1 MRKYN
6 VLHHFGGK
14 MDDILISGADV
25 VILTILVWFIGSFL
39 NGKLSI
45 LERFNIPIAVTGGF
59 LFSLFIAIIYHFSGI
74 KIVFDLALRDQMI
87 LVFFSTV
94 GLSAKFRTLA
104 AGGKALLILTLVTAV
119 FLILQD
125 LVGIGIATA
134 LGVNPGYGL
143 FGGSV
148 SFAGGFGTAI
158 AWGDIAQEAGLKGA
172 TEVGIMFATL
182 GLIAGGI
189 VGGPVARFLINKYKL
204 TPSPDDLDNTTDVI
218 AAPENKPMN
227 AKVRGALGTLMILAV
242 CVQAGDLVNTYL
254 SGRGVTLPGFLTAML
269 IAIIITNIADGLK
282 LTLSKNAIDI
292 AQEISLQLFLCV
304 SLMSMQLWIFSSTLG
319 PVLFVTLA
327 QTILMV
333 FFAILIV
340 FHFLGR
346 DYQAAVIAS
355 GFVGLGLGATPV
367 GIANMNAVTAKHGPS
382 PKAFILVPLVG
393 AFFLDLMNATII
405 QGFLQFIGP

>member
-1 MRKYN
+1 MTE
-6 VLHHFGGK
+6 
-14 MDDILISGADV
+14 ILISGADV
-25 VILTILVWFIGSFL
+25 VILTIMVWFVGSFL
-39 NGKLSI
+39 NKQFSI
-45 LERFNIPIAVTGGF
+45 LERFNIPVAVTGGF
-59 LFSLFIAIIYHFSGI
+59 LFSLFIAIIYKVSGI

-125 LVGIGIATA
+125 LVGVGIATA

-182 GLIAGGI
+182 GLIAGGMI
-189 VGGPVARFLINKYKL
+189 GGPVATFLINKYQL
-204 TPSPDDLDNTTDVI
+204 TPSPEDLDNTTDVI
-218 AAPENKPMN
+218 TAPENNPMST
-227 AKVRGALGTLMILAV
+227 KVRSALGTLMILAI
-242 CVQAGDLVNTYL
+242 CVQAGDLVNAYL

-269 IAIIITNIADGLK
+269 VAIIITNVADGFKLK
-282 LTLSKNAIDI
+282 LSKNAIDI
-292 AQEISLQLFLCV
+292 VQEISLQLFLCL
-304 SLMSMQLWIFSSTLG
+304 SLMSMQLWIFSGTLG
-319 PVLFVTLA
+319 PVIFVTLT
-327 QTILMV
+327 QTLMMI
-333 FFAILIV
+333 FFAIFIV
-340 FHFLGR
+340 FRLLGR
-346 DYQAAVIAS
+346 DYQAAVISS
-355 GFVGLGLGATPV
+355 GFIGLGLGATPV

-405 QGFLQFIGP
+405 QAFLQFIGP

>member
-1 MRKYN
+1 MTE
-6 VLHHFGGK
+6 
-14 MDDILISGADV
+14 ILISGADV
-25 VILTILVWFIGSFL
+25 VILTIMVWFVGSFL
-39 NGKLSI
+39 NNKYSF
-45 LERFNIPIAVTGGF
+45 LERFNIPVAVTGGF
-59 LFSLFIAIIYHFSGI
+59 LFSLLMAMIYLIFDI
-74 KIVFDLALRDQMI
+74 KILFDLALRDQMI

-94 GLSAKFRTLA
+94 GLTAKFRTLA

-125 LVGIGIATA
+125 LVGVGIATA

-172 TEVGIMFATL
+172 TEIGIMFATL

-189 VGGPVARFLINKYKL
+189 VGGPVARFLINRYQLIPSNEDINQKPETKE
-204 TPSPDDLDNTTDVI
+204 TPVNLSI
-218 AAPENKPMN
+218 EAR
-227 AKVRGALGTLMILAV
+227 VRGALGTLMILAI
-242 CVQAGDLVNTYL
+242 CVQAGELVNTYL

-269 IAIIITNIADGLK
+269 SAIIITNIADGFK
-282 LTLSKNAIDI
+282 LTLSKNAVDI
-292 AQEISLQLFLCV
+292 AQEISLQLFLCL
-304 SLMSMQLWIFSSTLG
+304 SLMSMQLWILSSTLG

-327 QTILMV
+327 QTILMI
-333 FFAILIV
+333 FFAIFIV
-340 FHFLGR
+340 FRFLGR
-346 DYQAAVIAS
+346 DYQAAVISS

-382 PKAFILVPLVG
+382 PRAFILVPLVG

-405 QGFLQFIGP
+405 QAFLHVIG

>member
-1 MRKYN
+1 MRE
-6 VLHHFGGK
+6 
-14 MDDILISGADV
+14 ILISGADV
-25 VILTILVWFIGSFL
+25 VILTIMVWFVGSFI
-39 NGKLSI
+39 NSKWPF
-45 LERFNIPIAVTGGF
+45 LERFNIPVAVTGGF
-59 LFSLFIAIIYHFSGI
+59 LFSLLMAMIYLIFNI
-74 KIVFDLALRDQMI
+74 KILFDLALRDQMI

-94 GLSAKFRTLA
+94 GLTAKFRTLA

-125 LVGIGIATA
+125 LLGVGIATA

-158 AWGDIAQEAGLKGA
+158 AWGEIAQEAGLKGA
-172 TEVGIMFATL
+172 TEIGIMFATL

-189 VGGPVARFLINKYKL
+189 VGGPVARFLINKNQL
-204 TPSPDDLDNTTDVI
+204 TASNEDITQKPEPTQ
-218 AAPENKPMN
+218 APANLSIE
-227 AKVRGALGTLMILAV
+227 ARVRGALGTLMILAI
-242 CVQAGDLVNTYL
+242 CVQAGELVNTYL

-269 IAIIITNIADGLK
+269 SAIILTNIADGFK
-282 LTLSKNAIDI
+282 LTLSKSAVDI
-292 AQEISLQLFLCV
+292 AQEISLQLFLCL
-304 SLMSMQLWIFSSTLG
+304 SLMSMQLWILSNTLG

-333 FFAILIV
+333 FFAIFVV
-340 FHFLGR
+340 FRFLGR
-346 DYQAAVIAS
+346 DYQAAVISS

-405 QGFLQFIGP
+405 QGFLKMIGTYS

>member
-1 MRKYN
+1 MRE
-6 VLHHFGGK
+6 
-14 MDDILISGADV
+14 ILIDGADV

-39 NGKLSI
+39 NTKWSF
-45 LERFNIPIAVTGGF
+45 LERFNIPVAVTGGF
-59 LFSLFIAIIYHFSGI
+59 LFSLFIAIIYLVFDI
-74 KIVFDLALRDQMI
+74 KILFDLALRDQMI

-125 LVGIGIATA
+125 LVGVGIATA

-189 VGGPVARFLINKYKL
+189 VGGPVATFLINKYQL
-204 TPSPDDLDNTTDVI
+204 TPSDDDTNHLPETKETPVNTSI
-218 AAPENKPMN
+218 N

-242 CVQAGDLVNTYL
+242 CVQAGELVNNYL

-269 IAIIITNIADGLK
+269 SAIIITNIADGFK
-282 LTLSKNAIDI
+282 LTLSKNAVDI
-292 AQEISLQLFLCV
+292 AQEISLQLFLCL
-304 SLMSMQLWIFSSTLG
+304 SLMSMQLWILSNTLG

-327 QTILMV
+327 QTVMMI
-333 FFAILIV
+333 FFAIFIV
-340 FHFLGR
+340 FRFLGR
-346 DYQAAVIAS
+346 DYQAAVMSS

-393 AFFLDLMNATII
+393 AFFLDLMNASII
-405 QGFLQFIGP
+405 QGFLYFIGS